1 MSHCNPSI
9 ASNALRITPIRDL
22 LSRAG
27 RDGHRFRVCVNGRS
41 EALTINDCVQ
51 SLPGERATQMPK
63 PFFTSRKS
71 GFGLGLLLVQRIVD
85 GHRDTAALL
94 SRGLRGR
101 PVAPF
106 PGGG

>member
-1 MSHCNPSI
+1 VSHFNPSI
-9 ASNALRITPIRDL
+9 ASNALRIARMHDL
-22 LSRAG
+22 LSMAG

-41 EALTINDCVQ
+41 EALTITDCVQ
-51 SLPGERATQMPK
+51 SLPGERVTQMSK

-71 GFGLGLLLVQRIVD
+71 GFGLGLLLVQRIVH
-85 GHRDTAALL
+85 GHRDTTALL